1 MEIVNIE
8 AGAFREMVI
17 SIQLLKEKL
26 ENFKGRQTSKSL
38 DDWMDNQEVCM
49 ALNISQRT
57 LQAMRSNGT
66 LPFSQID
73 RKTYYRRQD
82 VIRLIEKERKDN
94 PSKSEANP
102 YKQTTLHYV
111 KGYTSLCVVKYSL
124 F

>member
-1 MEIVNIE
+1 MEIINIE
-8 AGAFREMVI
+8 AGTFREMVM

-73 RKTYYRRQD
+73 RKTYYRSQD
-82 VIRLIEKERKDN
+82 IIRLIEKGKKR
-94 PSKSEANP
+94 
-102 YKQTTLHYV
+102 
-111 KGYTSLCVVKYSL
+111 
-124 F
+124 

>member
-8 AGAFREMVI
+8 AGTFREMVI
-17 SIQLLKEKL
+17 SSQLLKEKL
-26 ENFKGRQTSKSL
+26 ENLKGRKTSKSL

-57 LQAMRSNGT
+57 LQALRSNGT

-82 VIRLIEKERKDN
+82 VIRLIEKGKKR
-94 PSKSEANP
+94 
-102 YKQTTLHYV
+102 
-111 KGYTSLCVVKYSL
+111 
-124 F
+124 